1 MTSLLTGLALCCL
14 LAHARGLRR
23 FSYPFSLAVPSP
35 FLSFSLSLS
44 PLPLFLSLSDNSRSQ
59 PQHTVAEEPVCARA
73 RANARCNGNDGRD
86 NTDALSHAYTFTQ
99 SRIEHRLRSL
109 SEFNDPSTRPS
120 RARPAPSTTPSRSLP
135 LLRQSLAL
143 ARSPHTTFYLSLTSR
158 VFFVSR
164 SPSSPPPAFL
174 FLQRWIY
181 LPVFHSSP
189 PPSPPP
195 LPSRTDEH
203 LIAPPYRTPSFFSF
217 GSPFPLALALSY
229 ILFPDSVSSCPSSF
243 PSGLLPSLPLFPS
256 RRPPPPSSAMAHWS
270 TGMVHCAVCYS
281 RSFPSSFTIFHASAT
296 HSVQSNGSARVQRL
310 RGENPEGGEAR
321 ERERERP
328 PFSRPQRGM
337 GYRGPIMDLSVG
349 CCWCCCNCLRSSEGI
364 AFVGGPERGE
374 EMSAGIGSNRSRG
387 ARSREPSLHGRTGG
401 T

>member
-1 MTSLLTGLALCCL
+1 MLPSRSRSRPPPILLPFLPRRSFAISL
-14 LAHARGLRR
+14 
-23 FSYPFSLAVPSP
+23 FFSLPLP
-35 FLSFSLSLS
+35 PPSLSLS
-44 PLPLFLSLSDNSRSQ
+44 LSLTTLVHNRSTRLRRSQ
-59 PQHTVAEEPVCARA
+59 CA

-135 LLRQSLAL
+135 LLHQSLAL

-189 PPSPPP
+189 PPSPPLLLP
-195 LPSRTDEH
+195 APTNTSLLHHTVHPPSFLSVHRFPWLSLLLIFSSPIPSLPVPRPFLLASFLPSR
-203 LIAPPYRTPSFFSF
+203 
-217 GSPFPLALALSY
+217 
-229 ILFPDSVSSCPSSF
+229 
-243 PSGLLPSLPLFPS
+243 LFPS

-310 RGENPEGGEAR
+310 RGKNPEGGEAR
-321 ERERERP
+321 ERERETPFLAAATRNGISRTDNGPFRGLLLVLLQLPSVFRRHRVRRRAGKRGGNVGWDRIESEPRCEIARAKSARP
-328 PFSRPQRGM
+328 DWRNLNRGKV
-337 GYRGPIMDLSVG
+337 R
-349 CCWCCCNCLRSSEGI
+349 
-364 AFVGGPERGE
+364 
-374 EMSAGIGSNRSRG
+374 
-387 ARSREPSLHGRTGG
+387 
-401 T
+401 

>member
-44 PLPLFLSLSDNSRSQ
+44 LLPLFLSLSDNSRSQ

-195 LPSRTDEH
+195 PPSRTDEH

-217 GSPFPLALALSY
+217 GSPFPLALAPSY

-243 PSGLLPSLPLFPS
+243 PSGLLPSLPSVSLS
-256 RRPPPPSSAMAHWS
+256 TTSSALLRHGTLVNRHGSLCSLLLSFLPFFFHHLSRERNAL
-270 TGMVHCAVCYS
+270 GAVE
-281 RSFPSSFTIFHASAT
+281 RERESAT
-296 HSVQSNGSARVQRL
+296 SERREPGGRGS
-310 RGENPEGGEAR
+310 

>member
-189 PPSPPP
+189 PPSPPLLLP
-195 LPSRTDEH
+195 APTNTSLLHHTVHPPSFLSVHRFPWLSLLLIFSSPIPSLPVPRPFLLASFLPSR
-203 LIAPPYRTPSFFSF
+203 
-217 GSPFPLALALSY
+217 
-229 ILFPDSVSSCPSSF
+229 
-243 PSGLLPSLPLFPS
+243 LFPS

>member
-23 FSYPFSLAVPSP
+23 FSYPFSLAVSSP

-44 PLPLFLSLSDNSRSQ
+44 PLPLFLSLSLTTLVHNRSTRLRRSQ
-59 PQHTVAEEPVCARA
+59 CARA

-195 LPSRTDEH
+195 PPSRTDEH

-217 GSPFPLALALSY
+217 GSPFPLALAPSY

-243 PSGLLPSLPLFPS
+243 PSGLLPSLPSVSLS
-256 RRPPPPSSAMAHWS
+256 TTSSALLRHGTLVNRHGSLCSLLLSFLPFFFHHLSRERNAL
-270 TGMVHCAVCYS
+270 GAVE
-281 RSFPSSFTIFHASAT
+281 RERESAT
-296 HSVQSNGSARVQRL
+296 SERREPGGRGS
-310 RGENPEGGEAR
+310 
-321 ERERERP
+321 ERERERDP
-328 PFSRPQRGM
+328 
-337 GYRGPIMDLSVG
+337 L
-349 CCWCCCNCLRSSEGI
+349 
-364 AFVGGPERGE
+364 
-374 EMSAGIGSNRSRG
+374 SRG
-387 ARSREPSLHGRTGG
+387 RNAEWDIEDR
-401 T
+401 

>member
-1 MTSLLTGLALCCL
+1 MLPSRSRSRPPPILLPFLPRRSFAISLL
-14 LAHARGLRR
+14 
-23 FSYPFSLAVPSP
+23 FSLPLSP
-35 FLSFSLSLS
+35 PSLSLS
-44 PLPLFLSLSDNSRSQ
+44 LSLTTLVHNRSTRLRRSQ
-59 PQHTVAEEPVCARA
+59 CARA

-189 PPSPPP
+189 PSSPPLLLP
-195 LPSRTDEH
+195 APTNTSLLHHTVHPPSFLSVHRFPWLSLLLIFSSPIPSLPVPRPFLLASFLPSR
-203 LIAPPYRTPSFFSF
+203 
-217 GSPFPLALALSY
+217 
-229 ILFPDSVSSCPSSF
+229 
-243 PSGLLPSLPLFPS
+243 LFPS

-310 RGENPEGGEAR
+310 RGENPEGGGGGSER

-349 CCWCCCNCLRSSEGI
+349 CCWCCCWCCCNCLRSSEGI

>member
-1 MTSLLTGLALCCL
+1 MLPSRSRSRPPPILLPFLPRRSFAISL
-14 LAHARGLRR
+14 
-23 FSYPFSLAVPSP
+23 FFSLPLP
-35 FLSFSLSLS
+35 PPSLS
-44 PLPLFLSLSDNSRSQ
+44 LSLSDNSRSQ

-195 LPSRTDEH
+195 PPSRTDEH

-217 GSPFPLALALSY
+217 GSPFPLALAPSY

-243 PSGLLPSLPLFPS
+243 PSGLLPSLPSVSLSTTSSTLLRHGTLVNRHGSLCSLLLSFLPFFFHHLS
-256 RRPPPPSSAMAHWS
+256 RERNAL
-270 TGMVHCAVCYS
+270 GAVE
-281 RSFPSSFTIFHASAT
+281 RERESAT
-296 HSVQSNGSARVQRL
+296 SERREPGGRGS
-310 RGENPEGGEAR
+310 

-349 CCWCCCNCLRSSEGI
+349 CCWCRCWCCCNCLRSSEGI